1 VALQAQ
7 QRYAAAFCT
16 GGTLPSAR
24 GSEWHR
30 WDPHL
35 HAPGTLQADE
45 YPAADGWAH
54 YLQALESASPV
65 IHAIGVT
72 DYCVTR
78 SYELVKAAKEQ
89 GRLKDC
95 SLLFPN
101 VELRLNTGTVKG
113 NFVNIH
119 LLVSPD
125 DPNHVF
131 ELNRSLGRL
140 VFSGFSDK
148 FACTPEDLRRLG
160 RLAGPDCIE
169 ALTPSSGV
177 PPAQFTL
184 KGRVSEPT
192 RPDKFYGPHRDPAPQ
207 RLPTPGLRNS
217 SESMENRPD
226 HAASR
231 MSQLRKSSRAASHFV
246 KGSGT
251 STAITFG

>member
-1 VALQAQ
+1 LS
-7 QRYAAAFCT
+7 
-16 GGTLPSAR
+16 GAR

-45 YPAADGWAH
+45 YPAADGWEH

-65 IHAIGVT
+65 IRVIGVT

-78 SYELVKAAKEQ
+78 SYELARAAKEQ
-89 GRLKDC
+89 GRLKEC
-95 SLLFPN
+95 ALLFPN
-101 VELRLNTGTVKG
+101 IDLRLNTGTVTG

-131 ELNRSLGRL
+131 ELNRFLGRL

-160 RLAGPDCIE
+160 RQAGGATLDDE
-169 ALTPSSGV
+169 AALRRGAGQFISASNQSGD
-177 PPAQFTL
+177 AA
-184 KGRVSEPT
+184 R
-192 RPDKFYGPHRDPAPQ
+192 GP
-207 RLPTPGLRNS
+207 
-217 SESMENRPD
+217 
-226 HAASR
+226 
-231 MSQLRKSSRAASHFV
+231 
-246 KGSGT
+246 
-251 STAITFG
+251 